1 MTASF
6 ELWDVGAGN
15 VVGSFETE
23 DEALDVVASLLDAY
37 GPDYAGELTLS
48 RRDEAGTSTLIA
60 TGKRL
65 AESSGRRAA
74 LRRERLR
81 ASACA

>member
-1 MTASF
+1 MSASY

-23 DEALDVVASLLDAY
+23 DEALDVVASLLDAH

-48 RRDEAGTSTLIA
+48 RRDGTGTSTLIA
-60 TGKRL
+60 AGKRL
-65 AESSGRRAA
+65 ARSSGRRAA
-74 LRRERLR
+74 LRREELR
-81 ASACA
+81 ASAGA